1 MYIYLETWI
10 LGWDGEHLVAA
21 PGGWRNYVED
31 QLLSLS
37 HSGFTSEK
45 PRGKSTKSYAI
56 VLMIDRAS
64 TPSVH
69 IAHHVAA
76 PSLSRM
82 LRTAYHVQGYG
93 DT

>member
-37 HSGFTSEK
+37 HSGFTSQE
-45 PRGKSTKSYAI
+45 PRGKSFQARFYVLLTIGRATAKHAI
-56 VLMIDRAS
+56 SA
-64 TPSVH
+64 
-69 IAHHVAA
+69 
-76 PSLSRM
+76 
-82 LRTAYHVQGYG
+82 
-93 DT
+93 